1 MGCSVKGGRARPAVP
16 YDERRPQLR
25 VRMHRILKYCLFATV
40 GCLSAS
46 APAAERVLNLKEIA
60 AHAVLVTSNRALA
73 VLTAAAPHV
82 LDFTNSAPRALVR
95 WDQPAQSKKVQITY
109 GRDIVGFANVRI
121 PDRNPKATMVSID
134 LTFEAAEQAA
144 AAALALQ
151 PAKRAPSPIQKRKGD
166 R

>member
-1 MGCSVKGGRARPAVP
+1 MPH
-16 YDERRPQLR
+16 DERRPQLW

-46 APAAERVLNLKEIA
+46 APAAERVLNLKEIDA
-60 AHAVLVTSNRALA
+60 LAVVVTSNRVLA
-73 VLTAAAPHV
+73 VVKGAAPHI
-82 LDFTNSAPRALVR
+82 LDFTNSAPRALIR
-95 WDQPAQSKKVQITY
+95 RDQPALSKKVQITY

-121 PDRNPKATMVSID
+121 RDRNSKATTMVSID
-134 LTFEAAEQAA
+134 LTFETAEQAA

-166 R
+166 G